1 MEIGEEG
8 VELLEEGLGTQ
19 HYLRKGHCPTKLLEA
34 IELCLQ
40 SGHIAVQ
47 LKVTAAVALCMG
59 LFTAARAGEP
69 TAFELIK
76 EANRYVGEQA
86 KDKVVQVR
94 SEKSIG
100 TLTPNIWFV
109 VLFDGTAT
117 MKATEVKFGAGKM
130 LEVKRPFRLFE
141 PAFGA
146 DKQMDRDKLKID
158 SDVAIKKAME
168 EPLLKDLK
176 ILATQLKLE
185 QANDT
190 ALGSGNTGQGIWK
203 VKLWAAK
210 LRNPSKDADIGEV
223 WLSALDGKV
232 VKTDLHIDRVD

>member
-1 MEIGEEG
+1 MKI
-8 VELLEEGLGTQ
+8 TN
-19 HYLRKGHCPTKLLEA
+19 
-34 IELCLQ
+34 
-40 SGHIAVQ
+40 IAVQ
-47 LKVTAAVALCMG
+47 LKIAAAMALCAG
-59 LFTAARAGEP
+59 VCSGARAAEP

-86 KDKVVQVR
+86 KDKVVQLR
-94 SEKSIG
+94 SEKSVG

-109 VLFDGTAT
+109 VLYDATAT

-141 PAFGA
+141 PAYGA
-146 DKQMDRDKLKID
+146 DKQMDRDKLKVD
-158 SDVAIKKAME
+158 SDTAIKKAME

-190 ALGSGNTGQGIWK
+190 ALGTGNTGQGIWK

-210 LRNPSKDADIGEV
+210 LRDPSRDADIGEV

-232 VKTDLHIDRVD
+232 VKTDLHINRVD

>member
-1 MEIGEEG
+1 MKILAAGRG
-8 VELLEEGLGTQ
+8 
-19 HYLRKGHCPTKLLEA
+19 RKIVA
-34 IELCLQ
+34 
-40 SGHIAVQ
+40 
-47 LKVTAAVALCMG
+47 AAVLSLG
-59 LFTAARAGEP
+59 VYVAARAGEP

-190 ALGSGNTGQGIWK
+190 ALGSGNTGQGIW
-203 VKLWAAK
+203 
-210 LRNPSKDADIGEV
+210 
-223 WLSALDGKV
+223 
-232 VKTDLHIDRVD
+232 